1 MTMDGRPS
9 QGRPA
14 GPQQPPAERVARL
27 LAHTVTALGAVA
39 ILGTLLWAM
48 HEDAQHELRREAM
61 AQQARARQPQAPSA
75 EQRRHVAAQFV
86 CGHGV
91 AYQWVNA
98 NTVECL
104 REVAEAQVAA
114 TGR

>member
-1 MTMDGRPS
+1 MQGPEMQGAGRAVT
-9 QGRPA
+9 PA
-14 GPQQPPAERVARL
+14 HAALV
-27 LAHTVTALGAVA
+27 LGAMA
-39 ILGTLLWAM
+39 IVCTLLWAT
-48 HEDAQHELRREAM
+48 HEDAQH
-61 AQQARARQPQAPSA
+61 AQQRERMEQQAVLQQPQPSA

-104 REVAEAQVAA
+104 REAA
-114 TGR
+114 VD

>member
-1 MTMDGRPS
+1 MHGPEGREDAVAAPC
-9 QGRPA
+9 RRWPA
-14 GPQQPPAERVARL
+14 AAATPAN
-27 LAHTVTALGAVA
+27 TALLLGSVA

-48 HEDAQHELRREAM
+48 HEDAQHALRREAM
-61 AQQARARQPQAPSA
+61 EQQARAPQPSA

-91 AYQWVNA
+91 AYHWVNA

-104 REVAEAQVAA
+104 RELGPQVAL
-114 TGR
+114 GR

>member
-1 MTMDGRPS
+1 MRGTNCGAKPWRSRP
-9 QGRPA
+9 
-14 GPQQPPAERVARL
+14 
-27 LAHTVTALGAVA
+27 
-39 ILGTLLWAM
+39 
-48 HEDAQHELRREAM
+48 
-61 AQQARARQPQAPSA
+61 ARQPQAPSA

-104 REVAEAQVAA
+104 REVEQAQVAA

>member
-1 MTMDGRPS
+1 
-9 QGRPA
+9 
-14 GPQQPPAERVARL
+14 
-27 LAHTVTALGAVA
+27 
-39 ILGTLLWAM
+39 M
-48 HEDAQHELRREAM
+48 HEDAQHGLRREAM
-61 AQQARARQPQAPSA
+61 AQQQQQQARAQPPSA

-104 REVAEAQVAA
+104 REMDAQVAI

>member
-1 MTMDGRPS
+1 MDRPQMQGAGRAVK
-9 QGRPA
+9 PA
-14 GPQQPPAERVARL
+14 YAVVL
-27 LAHTVTALGAVA
+27 VLGALA
-39 ILGTLLWAM
+39 IVGTLFWAM
-48 HEDAQHELRREAM
+48 HEDARHEQQRQRM
-61 AQQARARQPQAPSA
+61 AQQALQQQPQPNA

-104 REVAEAQVAA
+104 REVLADRPVAV
-114 TGR
+114 TSSGR

>member
-1 MTMDGRPS
+1 MDRPQMQGAGRAVT
-9 QGRPA
+9 PA
-14 GPQQPPAERVARL
+14 NAVVL
-27 LAHTVTALGAVA
+27 VLGALA
-39 ILGTLLWAM
+39 IVCTLLWAVQ
-48 HEDAQHELRREAM
+48 EDARHEQQRARM
-61 AQQARARQPQAPSA
+61 AQQALQQQQPQPSA

-104 REVAEAQVAA
+104 REMDAQVAI
-114 TGR
+114 TSR